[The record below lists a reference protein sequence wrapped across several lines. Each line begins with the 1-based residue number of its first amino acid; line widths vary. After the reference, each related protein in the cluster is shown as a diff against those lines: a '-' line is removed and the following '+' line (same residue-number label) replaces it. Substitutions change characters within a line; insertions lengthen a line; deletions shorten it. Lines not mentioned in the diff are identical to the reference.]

1 MRMKESDWKK
11 FKIIRE
17 QAIERFCSRAL
28 EEFEKVISNSTEHVH
43 NRYLLLTRLVQ
54 NSDKQMNLIFDG
66 YSKAKAPLQLIVI
79 RARGLADEALIAE
92 LSEELR
98 EDTDPGRHGW
108 L

>member
-1 MRMKESDWKK
+1 MTSESSVSQRPLGINQRVLK
-11 FKIIRE
+11 
-17 QAIERFCSRAL
+17 
-28 EEFEKVISNSTEHVH
+28 
-43 NRYLLLTRLVQ
+43 RLVQ

-66 YSKAKAPLQLIVI
+66 YSKSKAPLQLIVI